1 LRVIDFT
8 RAFCSAWERMLVI
21 LFRPF
26 DFVRWLTIGFSAF
39 LAGLLT
45 GGNGFNGSFNAPTSS
60 NFSPPNQAT
69 LQHSAHQAM
78 TALSVLQTGMFA
90 FLALTIFVV
99 GLAISLL
106 MYWLGARGQFLLLD
120 NIVRNRAAIAEP
132 WTRYARQAN
141 RVFFFQ
147 LLCLAAGMAVM
158 LVLGI
163 PALLTGIFGLAYHA
177 WPKDAAIGVLITLG
191 AVYFAVS
198 LLFFCFIFLF
208 QEWGI
213 PLIFRHDLTLRAAM
227 AETWG
232 IVRRWPGPIALFLLL
247 RVALALAFFV
257 CSVIVCCATC
267 CVAGLPYIG
276 TVVLLPALVYLKCFS
291 LDCLAQLGPEYDI
304 WTVDVPPV
312 PAPELR

>member
-1 LRVIDFT
+1 MIDFT
-8 RAFCSAWERMLVI
+8 RAFSSAWERMLVI
-21 LFRPF
+21 LFQPF

-39 LAGLLT
+39 LAGLLS
-45 GGNGFNGSFNAPTSS
+45 GGNGFNGSFNLPT
-60 NFSPPNQAT
+60 NFSPPNQQT
-69 LQHSAHQAM
+69 LQHSASQTM
-78 TALSVLQTGMFA
+78 TAFSSLQTG
-90 FLALTIFVV
+90 FLAVFVVTALVV

-120 NIVRNRAAIAEP
+120 NIVRNRAAISEP
-132 WTRYARQAN
+132 WTRYARPAN

-147 LLCLAAGMAVM
+147 LLCLAASVVVM
-158 LVLGI
+158 LVLGV
-163 PALLTGIFGLAYHA
+163 PALLAGVFGLVRHA
-177 WPKDAAIGVLITLG
+177 WPVGISIGVLVVLG
-191 AVYFAVS
+191 AVYITVS

-227 AETWG
+227 TE
-232 IVRRWPGPIALFLLL
+232 IVDIIRRWPGPIALFLLL

-257 CSVIVCCATC
+257 CSILVCLGTC
-267 CVAGLPYIG
+267 CLGGLPYIG
-276 TVVLLPALVYLKCFS
+276 TVVVLPALIYLKCFS
-291 LDCLAQLGPEYDI
+291 LDCLAQLGPAYDV